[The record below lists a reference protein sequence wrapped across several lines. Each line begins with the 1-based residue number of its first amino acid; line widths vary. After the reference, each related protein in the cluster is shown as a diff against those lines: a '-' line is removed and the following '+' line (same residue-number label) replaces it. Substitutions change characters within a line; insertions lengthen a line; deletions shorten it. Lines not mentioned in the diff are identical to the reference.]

1 MPFRERIKRAL
12 TRSSAS
18 STTSNPSS
26 TPTDASRRNSHIYQ
40 PGEKMPPPK
49 YRRPVAPEHKEKL
62 ESFSWAKAWRRHSG
76 VSQYSPMGSRVP
88 SRKNSTAAPTVQG
101 RRSYQAARA
110 SLMGSALTREMNGV
124 VAIDHANG
132 KSPFPSSV
140 ACVPGCCRPP
150 PSVRRAQQLP
160 RPPPSHNHCVSR
172 LLTPTSGPTPAIM
185 PGQHTHSLSTD
196 RSRLSSSA
204 ACSPRGSIG
213 VAPNSVPRSSQ
224 PWTQEDL
231 ALALG
236 RSNLAVPQ

>member
-88 SRKNSTAAPTVQG
+88 SRKNSTAAPTIQG

-110 SLMGSALTREMNGV
+110 SLVGSTLTREMNGV

-132 KSPFPSSV
+132 KNPFHH
-140 ACVPGCCRPP
+140 
-150 PSVRRAQQLP
+150 
-160 RPPPSHNHCVSR
+160 PSHAYR
-172 LLTPTSGPTPAIM
+172 LLPSATVQCGE
-185 PGQHTHSLSTD
+185 
-196 RSRLSSSA
+196 SSSSHDRHHRITIVCL
-204 ACSPRGSIG
+204 AC
-213 VAPNSVPRSSQ
+213 
-224 PWTQEDL
+224 
-231 ALALG
+231 
-236 RSNLAVPQ
+236 